1 MVDAVVVLVDLVL
14 DLVQMPVLEVKDLAV
29 VLVMQQIVKEL
40 VEVEV
45 WEVQEVMVDPHEAQ
59 VVVVLEAMQ

>member
-1 MVDAVVVLVDLVL
+1 MVDAAVVLVDLVL

-29 VLVMQQIVKEL
+29 VLVMQQTVKEL

-45 WEVQEVMVDPHEAQ
+45 WEVQEVMVDPHGGQ